1 MDIGKAARPRV
12 PAAAVLA
19 GLATLA
25 PVLAGCGTSPPG
37 PAVSASMIPRLTAM
51 AERAAKINGDTT
63 PVQVSVVLTTRQKA
77 LTSATPGDLVPG
89 SAHARVY
96 LITMSGHFIAR
107 EASVPPGAAAPTG
120 RYLSMVVDA
129 RTFQGLDFG
138 AGPNPPPV
146 SPASLGP
153 VTYLHVSR
161 SVPAQRG

>member
-37 PAVSASMIPRLTAM
+37 
-51 AERAAKINGDTT
+51 
-63 PVQVSVVLTTRQKA
+63 
-77 LTSATPGDLVPG
+77 
-89 SAHARVY
+89 
-96 LITMSGHFIAR
+96 
-107 EASVPPGAAAPTG
+107 AAAPTG

-129 RTFQGLDFG
+129 RTFQGLDLG
-138 AGPNPPPV
+138 VGPNPPPV